1 MLRQLL
7 LLLKLPPRQSLPLLK
22 LPLRQSSKHQPPL
35 RSFKLHGSFKHH
47 RLKRQ
52 LLLLLRR
59 WPPRHQL
66 PHQDQLF
73 PAEPLRANQRVM
85 PLAKHHAPL
94 HHDLTRSALRPVVAH
109 LVLLVAPLLHRL
121 VTRSV
126 QLVVPFR
133 RLLVVP

>member
-7 LLLKLPPRQSLPLLK
+7 LLLK
-22 LPLRQSSKHQPPL
+22 LPLRQSSKHQPPHL
-35 RSFKLHGSFKHH
+35 SFKHHGSFKLH

-52 LLLLLRR
+52 LLLLLRP

-85 PLAKHHAPL
+85 RLAKLLAPL
-94 HHDLTRSALRPVVAH
+94 HHDLTHRVLRLLVAH
-109 LVLLVAPLLHRL
+109 LVLLDALLVRRL
-121 VTRSV
+121 VARSV
-126 QLVVPFR
+126 QQVVRFR
-133 RLLVVP
+133 RLQVVP